1 MLTISKPLSAN
12 QAQTYHKE
20 EFANAEENY
29 YSEGDRIH
37 GDWHGR
43 LAQEWGLHGEV
54 QEEHFKR
61 LANGQHPLTE
71 EQLVRHQT
79 AREYIN
85 ARGETVSTMEHRAA
99 WDATFS
105 APKSV
110 SLTALV
116 GGDEAVRQAH
126 RESVKVALNEMERFV
141 QARMGGNRLPET
153 TGKWIATSFEHDSAR
168 PVNGYAA
175 PQLHTHVVLFNL
187 TETKTGEA
195 RALQPHELY
204 RSQQYATAIY
214 RSELALRL
222 KGQGYDIERG
232 KSGQPE
238 IAGYTHEYLNSSS
251 PRSQQILAYLEQQG
265 VRGAGAAQIAAHQT
279 RDDKLP
285 SMTHAEMQ
293 SMHKEMA
300 ERFGSQPEQVIRAA
314 HSKEV
319 ERNVPS
325 RQHLETALTYAQD
338 KNLER
343 HAVTDERELMRD
355 ALKRSMGEGSFAEVR
370 ERFEKRIES
379 RHLVEVE
386 SRSPARA
393 FTTEQMIQYERDNVS
408 EMRKGQGKH
417 SVLVNPETWQSV
429 QQNHTH
435 LSASQRT
442 AVEQT
447 LATQDKIVGL
457 EGVAGAGKTTSLSA
471 IREAAEREGYQVIGL
486 APTSRAAHKLAES
499 GIESHTLQRHLIR
512 NEAPNDGQK
521 RIFVIDES
529 SLTSTRQMNEFF
541 HRLQGPDRVLLVGDT
556 RQHEAVEAG
565 RPYKQLQEAGMQTA
579 RLGEVVR
586 QKDPSLKEAVEQL
599 ARGDVFGGVAS
610 LGQQGR
616 IHEIVNSQERFSA
629 IAREYS
635 RDPEGTLVIS
645 PDNESRRELN
655 SLIHREMQN
664 RGEVSKDEH
673 KLRVL
678 ESRQELTGADRQ
690 WATQYEAGDVLR
702 YSRGSK
708 VEGIAPGDYARVTGV
723 DPKENRITIERE
735 NGSLQTY
742 DPRRLSG
749 VSVHREAEREF
760 SEGDRVQF
768 TAPSKELKVANRDL
782 GTVEHVNSSG
792 DLKIRMDSGHEVRFN
807 IREHPHLDYGYAVT
821 SHSSQGQTADR
832 VLIHVDTDKSE
843 LLVNNRF
850 AYVSVSRAQHDA
862 RIYTNDG
869 SKLSHSLSRENSQLT
884 ATDVEQQ
891 LAAPKAEPL
900 SVRGVRAAEEEQRGQ
915 SLGIGL
921 A

>member
-1 MLTISKPLSAN
+1 MLTISKPLSAG

-20 EFANAEENY
+20 EFANAKENY
-29 YSEGDRIH
+29 YSEGDRIR
-37 GDWHGR
+37 GEWHGK

-54 QEEHFKR
+54 QEEHFQR

-126 RESVKVALNEMERFV
+126 RDSVKVALNEMERFV
-141 QARMGGNRLPET
+141 QARMGGNRFPET

-214 RSELALRL
+214 RSELALRI
-222 KGQGYDIERG
+222 KDRGYEIERG

-238 IAGYTHEYLNSSS
+238 IAGYTREYLDASSL
-251 PRSQQILAYLEQQG
+251 RSQQIQSYLEQQG
-265 VRGAGAAQIAAHQT
+265 LKGAGAAQIAAHQT

-293 SMHKEMA
+293 RMHKEMA
-300 ERFGSQPEQVIRAA
+300 ERFGNQPEQVIRAA
-314 HSKEV
+314 HSQEV
-319 ERNVPS
+319 ERNVPT
-325 RQHLETALTYAQD
+325 RQHLEAALTYAQD
-338 KNLER
+338 KNFER

-370 ERFEKRIES
+370 ERFEKRIDS
-379 RHLVEVE
+379 GHLIEVE

-393 FTTEQMIQYERDNVS
+393 FTTEKMIQCERDNVC
-408 EMRKGQGKH
+408 EMRKGQSQHG
-417 SVLVNPETWQSV
+417 VLVSPETWQSV
-429 QQNHTH
+429 QQNHSH
-435 LSASQRT
+435 LSASQRA

-447 LATQDKIVGL
+447 LATRDKIVGL

-471 IREAAEREGYQVIGL
+471 IREAAEREGYRVIGL

-499 GIESHTLQRHLIR
+499 GIDSQTLQRHLMR

-529 SLTSTRQMNEFF
+529 SLTSTRQMNEVF
-541 HRLQGPDRVLLVGDT
+541 HRLQTPDRVLLVGDT

-565 RPYKQLQEAGMQTA
+565 KPYKQLQEAGMQTA
-579 RLGEVVR
+579 RLSEIVR
-586 QKDPSLKEAVEQL
+586 QKDPSLKEAVEQF

-610 LGQQGR
+610 LDQQGR
-616 IHEIVNSQERFSA
+616 VHEIVNSQERFRA

-635 RDPEGTLVIS
+635 RAPEGTLIIS

-664 RGEVSKDEH
+664 RAEVSNDGH
-673 KLRVL
+673 NLRVL

-690 WATQYEAGDVLR
+690 WAGQYEAGDVLR

-708 VEGIAPGDYARVTGV
+708 TEGISPGDYARVTSV

-735 NGSLQTY
+735 NGDFQTY

-760 SEGDRVQF
+760 SKGDRVQF
-768 TAPSKELKVANRDL
+768 TAPSRDLQVANRDL
-782 GTVEHVNSSG
+782 GTVEQVNSRG
-792 DLKIRMDSGHEVRFN
+792 DLNIRMDSGREIRFN

-821 SHSSQGQTADR
+821 SHSSQGQTAQR
-832 VLIHVDTDKSE
+832 VLIHVDTEKSE

-862 RIYTNDG
+862 HIYTNDG
-869 SKLSHSLSRENSQLT
+869 SKLSRSLSRDNSRRA
-884 ATDVEQQ
+884 ATDFEQQ
-891 LAAPKAEPL
+891 PTAPKTEPFTG
-900 SVRGVRAAEEEQRGQ
+900 RGGRPSEEEQGH
-915 SLGIGL
+915 SLGISL
-921 A
+921 